1 MMRDWIE
8 ITVFVVCAIGIILY
22 SLPPDIGGPPL

>member
-1 MMRDWIE
+1 MMTWIQVA
-8 ITVFVVCAIGIILY
+8 VFTACAIGIILY